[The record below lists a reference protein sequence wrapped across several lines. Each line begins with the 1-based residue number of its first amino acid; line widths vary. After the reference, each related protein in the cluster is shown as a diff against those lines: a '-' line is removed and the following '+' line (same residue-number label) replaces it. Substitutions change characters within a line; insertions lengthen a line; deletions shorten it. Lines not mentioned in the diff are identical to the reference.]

1 MTEFQTPSFL
11 QNRSTDELY
20 ERIKAILPKDID
32 LSEGGHGWN
41 LTRPVAL
48 IGAEICEF
56 VLPEVVKLILPEWSY
71 GEFLVGHAKGRG
83 IYPRE
88 AVAASGEVTITGKID
103 STIPAGSLFSVP
115 SVNGEPSIDYATTEE
130 VTIPKLAEGEGDT
143 NSIKVGVVCTQ
154 AGTIGNTG
162 ANTIVLASTKL
173 TGITSVTNEN
183 AIDGGQERESDEEL
197 LEKIEEYD
205 KTQGYSFVGN
215 ESDYKRWAQEA
226 GAGSASVISAEDESG
241 LVTLIITDATGN
253 LPDDALREAVYNH
266 IMSPNDRESRLA
278 PVGAVLSVV
287 APSTCAISI
296 KATIELEPGAT
307 IESVKAKFASQVAL
321 YLAEALDDGE
331 IKYSQIWAVLAG
343 ISGVADFKDLQI
355 GEITASGTTYGSV
368 NIPLTDRQLP
378 TVSADN
384 LLLTEGTV

>member
-1 MTEFQTPSFL
+1 MAEFETPSFL
-11 QNRSTDELY
+11 QNRSTDEIY
-20 ERIKAILPKDID
+20 EKIKSILPKDID
-32 LSEGGHGWN
+32 LSAGGHGWN
-41 LTRPVAL
+41 MTRPIAL

-88 AVAASGEVTITGKID
+88 ATAATGEITITGKVE

-115 SVNGEPSIDYATTEE
+115 SVNGEPSIDYATIADA
-130 VTIPKLAEGEGDT
+130 VIPKIEEGDT
-143 NSIKVGVVCTQ
+143 NSVTVGVVCTQ
-154 AGTIGNTG
+154 KGTIGNTG
-162 ANTIVLASTKL
+162 PNTIVLASSKL

-183 AIDGGQERESDEEL
+183 AIEGGQERESDAEL

-226 GAGSASVISAEDESG
+226 GAGSVSVISAEDESG
-241 LVTLIITDATGN
+241 LVTLIITDPDGN
-253 LPDDALREAVYNH
+253 LPDDILKDKVYDH
-266 IMSPNDRESRLA
+266 IMSPNDREARLA
-278 PVGAVLSVV
+278 PVGAILSVV

-296 KATIELEPGAT
+296 KATIELEPAAT
-307 IESVKAKFASQVAL
+307 IESVKAKFAPQIAL
-321 YLAEALDDGE
+321 YLAEALDEGE

-355 GEITASGTTYGSV
+355 GEISNGVATYGTS

-384 LLLTEGTV
+384 LILTEGTV